1 MGRRVENLVTIE
13 EVVEE
18 IDLAAGRKGA
28 GSDALR
34 YFYLARRS
42 ESPIDL
48 DIEVAKK
55 SSLDNPVFY
64 LQYGHARLV
73 SILRRAKEKFGLSV
87 PPWSPKLAARLTH
100 PDELAI
106 LGHIGTFPRLVR
118 EAAAER
124 APHRILFFLQELA
137 HSFQSYYTRPKN
149 EKDAIPPQATEL
161 TEGGQAR

>member
-48 DIEVAKK
+48 DIELAKK
-55 SSLDNPVFY
+55 NSLDNPVFY

-73 SILRRAKEKFGLSV
+73 SILRRAKDGFGTHV
-87 PPWSPKLAARLTH
+87 PPHTPTLPRRLT
-100 PDELAI
+100 P
-106 LGHIGTFPRLVR
+106 
-118 EAAAER
+118 
-124 APHRILFFLQELA
+124 
-137 HSFQSYYTRPKN
+137 
-149 EKDAIPPQATEL
+149 
-161 TEGGQAR
+161 